1 MTTLRRITDD
11 LFLDDEQR
19 AFRASTRRLVREQ
32 LAPNVDTWESERTFP
47 RDVYGV
53 LGRAGLTG
61 VGFPEAWGGAG
72 GGLFELLIV
81 AEELTRS
88 GSPGLSASLGTHV
101 IALPPILNAGTDA
114 QKQRWLPPVLRGE
127 KIAALAVTE
136 PGGGSDVASIR
147 TTAKHDGDAWVV
159 DGAKTFIT
167 SGTRADLLTVAVRTG
182 GEGAAG
188 ISVLVV
194 EPPID
199 GFAVGRNL
207 DKLGWHA
214 SDTAELF
221 FDRVRV
227 PVENLVGAENM
238 GFAVL
243 MQNFATERLVL
254 AAGALEIATL
264 AWEAASD
271 WAHAREAFGRP
282 LVGHQVMRH
291 KLADM
296 ATKVQS
302 ARAFV
307 WSVAARVASGD
318 PCFAEVAMAKN
329 AATDAAS
336 AVVDEAMQVF
346 GGTGYMRGSLVER
359 LYRDVR
365 LYPIGGGTREIMN
378 EIISKTT

>member
-11 LFLDDEQR
+11 LLLNDEQR
-19 AFRASTRRLVREQ
+19 AFRAATRRLVREQ
-32 LAPNVDTWESERTFP
+32 LAPNVDAWEAERSFP
-47 RDVYGV
+47 REVYAT
-53 LGRAGLTG
+53 LGGAGLTG
-61 VGFPEAWGGAG
+61 VGFPEAWGGSG

-114 QKQRWLPPVLRGE
+114 QKRRWLPPVLRGDR
-127 KIAALAVTE
+127 IAALAVTE

-147 TTAKHDGDAWVV
+147 TTARRDGDHWVV

-188 ISVLVV
+188 ISVLVI
-194 EPPID
+194 EPPVD
-199 GFAVGRNL
+199 GFTVGRNL

-227 PVENLVGAENM
+227 PIENLVGAENM